1 MKKFSKAVDDFLL
14 RQISFFHFHVSS
26 HKINPSLFQFTTKK
40 NEKKETFI
48 DKLHIVVCKL
58 KE

>member
-1 MKKFSKAVDDFLL
+1 M

-40 NEKKETFI
+40 KEKKETFI
-48 DKLHIVVCKL
+48 DKLHIVVYN
-58 KE
+58 KEL